1 LTDLKKK
8 SNIKFHEKLSSGSR
22 VAPCGQTEMAELTA
36 AFQNFAKTLKSVN
49 AQEHDTTA
57 Q

>member
-1 LTDLKKK
+1 
-8 SNIKFHEKLSSGSR
+8 
-22 VAPCGQTEMAELTA
+22 MAELTA

-57 Q
+57 QWLSLDYDVKLHYKIIFKYKATNIKHWLY